1 MEKRRKRNK
10 RKVMFDKQNLKIIIN
25 VLTQDR

>member
-10 RKVMFDKQNLKIIIN
+10 RKVMFDEQNLKIIIN